1 MSRRPAGAEWQDN
14 LLNLIYEEK
23 QMTTNND
30 LIGASSPC
38 NPATWDNIPVTKA
51 KKHVFRLQVRIAKA
65 MKERKFG
72 RAKSLQ
78 RILTHSFYG
87 KFLAV
92 KQVTSNKGK
101 DTPGVDG
108 KIWRTNL
115 QKIRAVQTLKRRG
128 YKPLPLRRIYIPKK
142 QNKKRPLSIPVMK
155 DRAMQALWLLALYP
169 IAEEMVDPNSYGFRA
184 KRSAQD
190 AIEQCFIVLGRGI
203 SGQFILEGDIKDCF
217 NQISHD
223 WLLKNVLM
231 DKVILQKFL
240 KTKYSEKGRLH
251 SVNAGIPQGGTIS
264 PCLTLITL
272 SGLEN
277 KLRSEKARTRKQEK
291 INFIS
296 YADDFVI
303 TAANED
309 LLNNKVVPLIKEF
322 LAERGLALS
331 EEKTKITHIS
341 KGFDFLGFNIRKY
354 NGKLLI
360 KPSKGNIKS
369 FLKEIKETIKSNI
382 PLQTDRLIHL
392 LNPKIIGWSN
402 YYKSVV
408 SSKIFSYVDHRTFKA
423 LISWINHRHPNKGK
437 RWTVKKYF
445 TSYRLS
451 NWRFHAKVKDKDGE
465 VTTLYLKRA
474 ADTKI
479 KRHIKIRSVAN
490 PFDPEFKGYFENL
503 GKFRRLP
510 SASILLGS
518 AELPYQCSSEMLG
531 N

>member
-1 MSRRPAGAEWQDN
+1 
-14 LLNLIYEEK
+14 
-23 QMTTNND
+23 MTTNKN

-38 NPATWDNIPVTKA
+38 NSAAWDNIPVTKA

-65 MKERKFG
+65 MRERKFG

-78 RILTHSFYG
+78 RILTHSFYA
-87 KFLAV
+87 KFLAI
-92 KQVTSNKGK
+92 KQVTSNDGR

-115 QKIRAVQTLKRRG
+115 QKIRAVKSLKRRG

-142 QNKKRPLSIPVMK
+142 QNNKKRPLSIPVMK

-190 AIEQCFIVLGRGI
+190 AIEQCFIALGRGT
-203 SGQFILEGDIKDCF
+203 SAQFILEGDIKDCF
-217 NQISHD
+217 NQISHK
-223 WLLKNVLM
+223 WLIKNVLM

-240 KTKYSEKGRLH
+240 KTQYSEKGKLYP
-251 SVNAGIPQGGTIS
+251 VKAGIPQGGIIS

-272 SGLEN
+272 SGLEDKLKGGKERSRN
-277 KLRSEKARTRKQEK
+277 KDK

-303 TAANED
+303 TAANEEV
-309 LLNNKVVPLIKEF
+309 LNNKVIPTIKEF
-322 LAERGLALS
+322 LAERGLELS
-331 EEKTKITHIS
+331 KEKTKITHIS
-341 KGFDFLGFNIRKY
+341 QGVDFLGFNIRKY

-382 PLQTDRLIHL
+382 PLQTDKLIHL

-408 SSKIFSYVDHRTFKA
+408 SSEIFSYVDHRTFKA

-437 RWTVKKYF
+437 RWTFKKYF
-445 TSYRLS
+445 TSYRLN
-451 NWRFHAKVKDKDGE
+451 NWRFHARVKDREGE
-465 VTTLYLKRA
+465 VKPLYLKHA

-490 PFDPEFKGYFENL
+490 PFDPEFKEYFELL
-503 GKFRRLP
+503 GKRRSLP
-510 SASILLGS
+510 SARMLVGS
-518 AELPYQCSSEMLG
+518 PELPYQCSSEMLG